1 MRTKLFLSVALSLC
15 LCAASTAQT
24 LPAYLPTD
32 GLVGWWPFNGNAND
46 ESGNGNDGVVNGA
59 TLTEDR
65 FGLANAAF
73 DFNGNAFVEVQ
84 HSNSLSIAEAM
95 TFSLWFKQ
103 GIMGNTINYL
113 IQKGSGGGCSNTGL
127 HIAVDYNF
135 GLAEN
140 GYKTLQFGQNTNCAG
155 IGSDIFLNE
164 NWHSMISVYNP
175 SFGHKMYIDGN
186 LVAEGFPYG
195 CPDCIIT
202 NENTPMR
209 IGALYSANGGFN
221 WNGQID
227 DIAIYNRALS
237 PEEITALYT
246 GEPANP
252 TTACNPLPSNLQN
265 GLVGYWPFC
274 GNANDESGN
283 GNDGVVN
290 GATLT
295 EDRFGVANA
304 AYDFDGVDD
313 FIYTQIDSALEQD
326 WSVNFW
332 FKSTNPNNNFQ
343 GQNLIGLGPDVYG
356 YGSAGLQISGQIEPG
371 QCPSFAYLNQ
381 LYLFDASEECGGNF
395 LNGGLYDSSQWHNV
409 SILKNNLE
417 YEIIIDNMSVSTAVL
432 NDININEIALGNRSD
447 LIFQYFRGALD
458 DIAIYNRALSPEEVQ
473 QLYTLNACT
482 FTIYD
487 TLTTTLTETVFDTV
501 MVTETIFDT
510 ITVTETI
517 IDTIFVTETLI
528 DTVTVTETL
537 FVTVYDTVLT
547 TVTDTLIINTL
558 ITELAPPAN
567 TNTIKVFPNPAGSTL
582 SIDYGNYALMNGY
595 QLRIEN
601 SLGQQVFQ
609 TNINQQSDTLNLGSW
624 GGNGLYFV
632 HIVDP
637 QGNTIDIRKI
647 VLQ

>member
-1 MRTKLFLSVALSLC
+1 M
-15 LCAASTAQT
+15 
-24 LPAYLPTD
+24 PTD

-46 ESGNGNDGVVNGA
+46 ESGNGNNGTVNGA

-65 FGLANAAF
+65 FGMANKSYN
-73 DFNGNAFVEVQ
+73 FNALNW
-84 HSNSLSIAEAM
+84 SS
-95 TFSLWFKQ
+95 
-103 GIMGNTINYL
+103 
-113 IQKGSGGGCSNTGL
+113 GSGG
-127 HIAVDYNF
+127 DYIYIPFDTIFN
-135 GLAEN
+135 
-140 GYKTLQFGQNTNCAG
+140 
-155 IGSDIFLNE
+155 SD
-164 NWHSMISVYNP
+164 MISVSLWMWRNSTLDFGLGQRPIARFEGGYNNPNGQQWQLAISEPNAPIISSVVYAP
-175 SFGHKMYIDGN
+175 SSNNDQNYMLISGETYGLNVWQNVTFTLENGN
-186 LVAEGFPYG
+186 FKQYLNGLLIADTSIADFELN
-195 CPDCIIT
+195 T
-202 NENTPMR
+202 NSSSGIS
-209 IGALYSANGGFN
+209 IGLSIQANGN
-221 WNGQID
+221 WHPFDGKLD

-283 GNDGVVN
+283 GNNGTVN

-295 EDRFGVANA
+295 EDRFGNANA

-432 NDININEIALGNRSD
+432 NDININVH
-447 LIFQYFRGALD
+447 
-458 DIAIYNRALSPEEVQ
+458 DI
-473 QLYTLNACT
+473 
-482 FTIYD
+482 
-487 TLTTTLTETVFDTV
+487 
-501 MVTETIFDT
+501 
-510 ITVTETI
+510 
-517 IDTIFVTETLI
+517 
-528 DTVTVTETL
+528 
-537 FVTVYDTVLT
+537 
-547 TVTDTLIINTL
+547 
-558 ITELAPPAN
+558 
-567 TNTIKVFPNPAGSTL
+567 KW
-582 SIDYGNYALMNGY
+582 Y
-595 QLRIEN
+595 Q
-601 SLGQQVFQ
+601 
-609 TNINQQSDTLNLGSW
+609 
-624 GGNGLYFV
+624 
-632 HIVDP
+632 
-637 QGNTIDIRKI
+637 
-647 VLQ
+647 